1 MSSKHRVVVLR
12 IVAGQLTV
20 SAAAEEYA
28 ISRRHLH
35 RLLARYREE
44 GLDGLELRSRAPLS
58 SPHAATDR
66 VRDRIV
72 QLRTALTAAGTDA
85 GPVTIAW
92 HLQQEG
98 LRAPSTST
106 IRRILHTA
114 GLITPEP
121 RKRPRSSYI
130 RFEAVQPNE
139 TWQSDFTHWRLHDGS
154 DVEILNWLDDHS
166 RLLISC
172 TAHTPV
178 TGRTVVDTFLAG
190 VDAYGPPAS
199 TLTDNGR
206 VYTARHGGG
215 RNEFEYVLAALNIV
229 QKNSAPN
236 HPQTQGKIERFHQT
250 LKRWLGARPRALTI
264 SELQAQL
271 DQFREH
277 YNTAR
282 PHRARGTTPAEAY
295 AAGLK
300 AAPAGHGDHA
310 HYRVRHDH
318 VDGNGKIS
326 FRRSARMH
334 HLGIGADHRGTPVLL
349 LADDTTVTVIA
360 TRTGEIIATNRIDP
374 DKTYWRNTMKAPGR
388 WPGAFRT

>member
-1 MSSKHRVVVLR
+1 MSSKHRVVVLK
-12 IVAGQLTV
+12 IVAGELSVTDAVRQ
-20 SAAAEEYA
+20 YG

-44 GLDGLELRSRAPLS
+44 GIDGVEARSRAPKS
-58 SPHAATDR
+58 TPHSITDR

-72 QLRTALTAAGTDA
+72 QLRQALTAAGTDA

-121 RKRPRSSYI
+121 RKRPRSSYV
-130 RFEAVQPNE
+130 RFEAAQPNE
-139 TWQSDFTHWRLHDGS
+139 TWQSDFTHWRLADGT

-166 RLLISC
+166 RLLLSC
-172 TAHTPV
+172 TAHHPV
-178 TGRTVVDTFLAG
+178 TGKSVVDTFLATI
-190 VDAYGPPAS
+190 DTYGPPAS

-206 VYTARHGGG
+206 VYTARHSGA
-215 RNEFEYVLAALNIV
+215 RNEFEYVLAALNIQ
-229 QKNSAPN
+229 QKNGAPN

-250 LKRWLGARPRALTI
+250 LKRWLGARPQALTI
-264 SELQAQL
+264 PELQAQL

-282 PHRARGTTPAEAY
+282 PHRARGTTPAKAY
-295 AAGLK
+295 TAGLK
-300 AAPAGHGDHA
+300 AAPAGHNDGT
-310 HYRVRHDH
+310 HYRVRHDY
-318 VDGNGKIS
+318 VGTNGKIS
-326 FRRSARMH
+326 FRRASRMPT
-334 HLGIGADHRGTPVLL
+334 LGIGARHRGTPVIL
-349 LADDTTVTVIA
+349 LADESTVTVVA

-374 DKTYWRNTMKAPGR
+374 DRTYWRNTMKAPGR
-388 WPGAFRT
+388 WGTV